1 MKLLCG
7 KVLLTSALLASLIT
21 FTSLGWAGVGTVR
34 GTVTDP
40 TGAVVPHAIVR
51 LGSQLSGYSVTTVAD
66 EQGRYS
72 FNSVPFAQFTLTAE
86 APGFQPALRTE
97 HLKSS
102 VPLAL
107 ELPLTVS
114 QTKESVMV
122 TERAP
127 LLETS
132 STTTHHDIEEDEI
145 EHSPSTEQQV
155 ALSSLLESVPGV
167 VPEENGRL
175 HVRGSEGQVQYVV
188 DGVPIFENMSGVFS
202 TALDED
208 DLHSSDIVTGNLP
221 AEFAGRTSAVV
232 TVDTKSGLNAPWNG
246 SVSLFGG
253 SFDSGG
259 ANVEVSGNLHK
270 KVGVFLSSQTNRTR
284 RYLDPPEIESRHNAG
299 GAAQLFTRFDFA
311 ASERDSLHLNLSTNG
326 TDFQIANTQD
336 QQDAGQKQRQERRDD
351 SESLGW
357 THAFNN
363 STVSEVLAYRRV
375 NIGRFLDPN
384 QTGTPYFVGLH
395 DRTETEGLHANLS
408 HEWGKH
414 SFKFGVQGHRLG
426 LTENFAL
433 AATDPA
439 ILSDPTNPASQFP
452 IDHPFRFQSRRS
464 GWEVGGFGQDRIR
477 IGHFTLDL
485 GLRLDKYSLLAR
497 NAAASPRV
505 GLAYYFEK
513 TGTVLRASYNR
524 MFQTP
529 AIENLLLASAPE
541 AAVFL
546 PPGTRYGPVPPEW
559 QNVYEVGLQ
568 QQITK
573 HIRLDVTRYI
583 KNARNFTDD
592 EQFLKTGIVFPLTIA
607 RGDVRG
613 LEARLDVRAYH
624 GLGGYLSY
632 ANSKAI
638 GTTPVTGGLPI
649 GSGNQ
654 LIPNLKFRGDQDE
667 RNEGQFGVTYAQKKG
682 LWATFTGRFDS
693 GVPSEIDPSDATS
706 GEIDPRIVPLLDF
719 QKGRIKPRSL
729 FNIAAGYELMKES
742 APPVSLQFGVNN
754 LTDRLYL
761 YNFRSIFSGTH
772 VGRPREFTG
781 RITFHFRQR

>member
-1 MKLLCG
+1 MRAFWGTVRSFIFFLGLCL
-7 KVLLTSALLASLIT
+7 VLSGAAV
-21 FTSLGWAGVGTVR
+21 AAVGTVR
-34 GTVTDP
+34 GAVTDP
-40 TGAVVPHAIVR
+40 TGALVPHAIVR
-51 LGSQLSGYSVTTVAD
+51 LGSQLSGYSVTAVAD
-66 EQGRYS
+66 EQGRYV
-72 FNSVPFAQFTLTAE
+72 FNGVPFAQFTLTAE
-86 APGFQPALRTE
+86 AQGFQPAIRTD

-102 VPLAL
+102 VPLTLNLQLAL
-107 ELPLTVS
+107 S
-114 QTKESVMV
+114 QTKESVTV

-127 LLETS
+127 LLETA

-145 EHSPSTEQQV
+145 ERSPSTQPQV

-167 VPEENGRL
+167 IPEENGRL

-246 SVSLFGG
+246 SLSLFGG

-259 ANVEVSGNLHK
+259 ANLEVSGNLNK

-284 RYLDPPEIESRHNAG
+284 RYLDPPEIESLHNAG

-311 ASERDSLHLNLSTNG
+311 PTEHDSLHLNLSTNG
-326 TDFQIANTQD
+326 TDYQVANTQD
-336 QQDAGQKQRQERRDD
+336 QQDSGQRQRQERRDD

-357 THAFNN
+357 THLFNN
-363 STVSEVLAYRRV
+363 TTVGEVLMYRRAS
-375 NIGRFLDPN
+375 IGRLLDPDL
-384 QTGTPYFVGLH
+384 TGTPYFVGVH
-395 DRTETEGLHANLS
+395 DRTETEGLHASLS
-408 HEWGKH
+408 HEWGRH

-426 LTENFAL
+426 LGENFAL
-433 AATDPA
+433 AATDPD

-452 IDHPFRFQSRRS
+452 IDNPFRFRDKRN

-477 IGHFTLDL
+477 IGHLTVDL
-485 GLRLDKYSLLAR
+485 GLRLDKYSLLAK

-505 GLAYYFEK
+505 GLAYYLEK

-529 AIENLLLASAPE
+529 PIENLLLASAPQ
-541 AAVFL
+541 AAVFV
-546 PPGTRYGPVPPEW
+546 PGEHYGPVPPEW
-559 QNVYEVGLQ
+559 QNVYEIGLQ

-573 HIRLDVTRYI
+573 HIRLDVTRYV
-583 KNARNFTDD
+583 KNARNFSDD
-592 EQFLKTGIVFPLTIA
+592 EQFLETGVVFPLTIA

-638 GTTPVTGGLPI
+638 GTTPITGGLPI
-649 GSGNQ
+649 GSGEQ
-654 LIPNLKFRGDQDE
+654 LTPNLKFPGDQDE
-667 RNEGQFGVTYAQKKG
+667 RNEGQFGVTYARKSG
-682 LWATFTGRFDS
+682 LWTTFTGRFDS

-706 GEIDPRIVPLLDF
+706 GEIDPRIAAELDF
-719 QKGRIKPRSL
+719 NRGRIKPRAL
-729 FNIAAGYELMKES
+729 FNMAAGYELMKES
-742 APPVSLQFGVNN
+742 AHPVSLQFGVNN

-761 YNFRSIFSGTH
+761 FNYLSIFSGTH
-772 VGRPREFTG
+772 IGRPREFTG
-781 RITFHFRQR
+781 RVTFHLRGR

>member
-1 MKLLCG
+1 MRVSWVSIRSSSF
-7 KVLLTSALLASLIT
+7 VLGL
-21 FTSLGWAGVGTVR
+21 FLGLPGIAFAAVGTVR
-34 GTVTDP
+34 GAVTDP
-40 TGAVVPHAIVR
+40 SGAVVPHAVVR
-51 LGSQLSGYSVTTVAD
+51 LGSQLSGYSVTAVAD
-66 EQGRYS
+66 EQGRYV
-72 FNSVPFAQFTLTAE
+72 FNSVPFAQFAVTAE
-86 APGFQPALRTE
+86 AQGFQAAVRTD

-102 VPLAL
+102 VPLTL
-107 ELPLTVS
+107 NLQLTLL
-114 QTKESVMV
+114 QTKESLVV

-127 LLETS
+127 LLETA

-145 EHSPSTEQQV
+145 ERSPSTQPQV

-167 VPEENGRL
+167 IPEENGRL

-246 SVSLFGG
+246 SLSLFGG
-253 SFDSGG
+253 SFDRGG
-259 ANVEVSGNLHK
+259 ANLEVSGNLHK

-284 RYLDPPEIESRHNAG
+284 RYLDPPEIESLHNAG
-299 GAAQLFTRFDFA
+299 GATQLFTRFDFA
-311 ASERDSLHLNLSTNG
+311 PTERNSLHLNLSTNG
-326 TDFQIANTQD
+326 TDFQVANTQD
-336 QQDAGQKQRQERRDD
+336 QQDGGQKQRQERRDD

-357 THAFNN
+357 THLFNN
-363 STVSEVLAYRRV
+363 STVGEVLMYRRAS
-375 NIGRFLDPN
+375 IGRLLDPGR
-384 QTGTPYFVGLH
+384 TGTPYFVGLH
-395 DRTETEGLHANLS
+395 DRTETEGLHASLS
-408 HEWGKH
+408 HEWGRH

-426 LTENFAL
+426 LRENFAL
-433 AATDPA
+433 AATGDEV
-439 ILSDPTNPASQFP
+439 LNDPTNPASQFP
-452 IDHPFRFQSRRS
+452 LDNPFLFQDKRN

-477 IGHFTLDL
+477 IRHLTLDL
-485 GLRLDKYSLLAR
+485 GLRLDKYSLLAK

-505 GLAYYFEK
+505 GVAYYIEK

-529 AIENLLLASAPE
+529 PIENLLLASSPQ
-541 AAVFL
+541 AAVFV
-546 PPGTRYGPVPPEW
+546 PGLQYGPVPPEW
-559 QNVYEVGLQ
+559 QNVYEIGLQ

-573 HIRLDVTRYI
+573 HIRLDLTRYI
-583 KNARNFTDD
+583 KNARNFSDD
-592 EQFLKTGIVFPLTIA
+592 EQFLETGVVFPLSIA

-638 GTTPVTGGLPI
+638 GTTPITGGLPI

-654 LIPNLKFRGDQDE
+654 LTPNLKFPGDQDE
-667 RNEGQFGVTYAQKKG
+667 RNEGQFGVTYARKSG
-682 LWATFTGRFDS
+682 LWGTFTGRFDS
-693 GVPSEIDPSDATS
+693 GVPSEVDPSDAAS
-706 GEIDPRIVPLLDF
+706 GEIDPRIAAELDF
-719 QKGRIKPRSL
+719 NRGRIKPRAL
-729 FNIAAGYELMKES
+729 FNMAAGYELLKETS
-742 APPVSLQFGVNN
+742 HPVSLQFGVNN
-754 LTDRLYL
+754 LTERLYL

-781 RITFHFRQR
+781 RITFHFHQR

>member
-1 MKLLCG
+1 MPISSTLFRYFLVSLG
-7 KVLLTSALLASLIT
+7 LSLGLSGSAL
-21 FTSLGWAGVGTVR
+21 AGVGTIR
-34 GTVTDP
+34 GAVTDP
-40 TGAVVPHAIVR
+40 SGAVVPHAIVR
-51 LGSQLSGYSVTTVAD
+51 IGSRLSGYSVTTVAD

-86 APGFQPALRTE
+86 VQGFQPAIRTE

-102 VPLAL
+102 VPLTL
-107 ELPLTVS
+107 NLQLTVS
-114 QTKESVMV
+114 QSRESLTV

-127 LLETS
+127 LLETA
-132 STTTHHDIEEDEI
+132 STTTHHDIEEEEI
-145 EHSPSTEQQV
+145 ERSPSTQPQI
-155 ALSSLLESVPGV
+155 ALSSLLQSVPGV
-167 VPEENGRL
+167 IPEENGRL

-246 SVSLFGG
+246 SLSLFGG

-259 ANVEVSGNLHK
+259 ANLEVSGNLHK
-270 KVGVFLSSQTNRTR
+270 KIGVFLSSQTNRTR
-284 RYLDPPEIESRHNAG
+284 RYLDPPEIESLHNAG
-299 GAAQLFTRFDFA
+299 GAVQLFTRIDLA
-311 ASERDSLHLNLSTNG
+311 PTEQDSLHINLSTNG
-326 TDFQIANTQD
+326 TDFQVANTQD

-357 THAFNN
+357 THLFNN
-363 STVSEVLAYRRV
+363 TTVSEVLMYRRAS
-375 NIGRFLDPN
+375 IGRLLDPDL
-384 QTGTPYFVGLH
+384 TGTPYFVGLH
-395 DRTETEGLHANLS
+395 DRTETEGLHASLS
-408 HEWGKH
+408 HEWGRH
-414 SFKFGVQGHRLG
+414 SFKIGVQGHRLG
-426 LTENFAL
+426 LSENFVL
-433 AATDPA
+433 AATGDE
-439 ILSDPTNPASQFP
+439 LLNDPTNPASQFP
-452 IDHPFRFQSRRS
+452 IDNPFRFQGQQD
-464 GWEVGGFGQDRIR
+464 GWEAGGFAQDRVRIR
-477 IGHFTLDL
+477 HFTLDL
-485 GLRLDKYSLLAR
+485 GLRLDKYSLLAKT
-497 NAAASPRV
+497 AAASPRV
-505 GLAYYFEK
+505 GVAYYVEK

-529 AIENLLLASAPE
+529 PIENLLLASAPE
-541 AAVFL
+541 AAVFV
-546 PPGTRYGPVPPEW
+546 PGLRYGPVPPEW

-568 QQITK
+568 QQIAK
-573 HIRLDVTRYI
+573 HIRLDLTRYI
-583 KNARNFTDD
+583 KNARNFSDD
-592 EQFLKTGIVFPLTIA
+592 EQFLETGVVFPLTIA

-654 LIPNLKFRGDQDE
+654 LTPNLKFPGDQDE
-667 RNEGQFGVTYAQKKG
+667 RNEGQFGVTYARKSG

-706 GEIDPRIVPLLDF
+706 GEIDSRIAAELDF
-719 QKGRIKPRSL
+719 NRGRIKPRTL
-729 FNIAAGYELMKES
+729 FNLAAGYQLLQES
-742 APPVSLQFGVNN
+742 SHPISLQFGVNN

-781 RITFHFRQR
+781 RLTFHFRQR

>member
-1 MKLLCG
+1 MYVLKLWRRSL
-7 KVLLTSALLASLIT
+7 VVIVALLVLSGVAV
-21 FTSLGWAGVGTVR
+21 AGVGTVR
-34 GTVTDP
+34 GAVTDP
-40 TGAVVPHAIVR
+40 SGAVMAHAIVR

-66 EQGRYS
+66 EQGRYA

-86 APGFQPALRTE
+86 ARGFQPAIRTE

-102 VPLAL
+102 VPLTL
-107 ELPLTVS
+107 NLQLVVS
-114 QTKESVMV
+114 QTKESVVV

-127 LLETS
+127 LLETA
-132 STTTHHDIEEDEI
+132 STTTHHDIEEE
-145 EHSPSTEQQV
+145 EVERSPSTQPQV

-259 ANVEVSGNLHK
+259 ANLEVSGNLHK

-284 RYLDPPEIESRHNAG
+284 RYLDPPQIVSVHNAG
-299 GAAQLFTRFDFA
+299 GAAQVFTRFDFA
-311 ASERDSLHLNLSTNG
+311 PTERDSLHLNLSTNG
-326 TDFQIANTQD
+326 TDFQVANTQD

-357 THAFNN
+357 THLLSNN
-363 STVSEVLAYRRV
+363 TLSEILVYRRAS
-375 NIGRFLDPN
+375 IGRFLDPN
-384 QTGTPYFVGLH
+384 QTGTPYFVGVH
-395 DRTETEGLHANLS
+395 DRTETEGAHASLS
-408 HEWGKH
+408 HEWGRH
-414 SFKFGVQGHRLG
+414 SLKFGVQGHRLG
-426 LTENFAL
+426 LGENFVL

-439 ILSDPTNPASQFP
+439 ILTDPTNPASQFP
-452 IDHPFRFQSRRS
+452 LDNPFRFHSKRS
-464 GWEVGGFGQDRIR
+464 GYELGGYGQDRIR
-477 IGHFTLDL
+477 IRHLTLDF
-485 GLRLDKYSLLAR
+485 GLRLDKYSLLAK

-505 GLAYYFEK
+505 GVAYYFEK
-513 TGTVLRASYNR
+513 TGTVVRASYNR

-541 AAVFL
+541 AKVFL
-546 PPGTRYGPVPPEW
+546 PPGTPYRPVPPEW
-559 QNVYEVGLQ
+559 QNVYELGLQ
-568 QQITK
+568 QQITR
-573 HIRLDVTRYI
+573 HIRLDLTRYV
-583 KNARNFTDD
+583 KNARNFPDD
-592 EQFLKTGIVFPLTIA
+592 EQFLETGIVFPLTIA

-654 LIPNLKFRGDQDE
+654 LIPNLRFPGDQDE
-667 RNEGQFGVTYAQKKG
+667 RNEGQFGVTYARKSG
-682 LWATFTGRFDS
+682 LWTTFTGRFDS
-693 GVPSEIDPSDATS
+693 GVPSEIDPGDATS
-706 GEIDPRIVPLLDF
+706 GEIDPRIAAELDF
-719 QKGRIKPRSL
+719 NRGRIKPRTL
-729 FNIAAGYELMKES
+729 FNLAAGYELFKES
-742 APPVSLQFGVNN
+742 QHPVSLQFGVNN

-781 RITFHFRQR
+781 RLTFHFRGR